1 MKYNRMMEGNDDDDI
16 KLREEI
22 EAELDKI
29 SISSLEKYDF
39 DSDSKSETQSDN
51 SDTDSDEL
59 PESVLHCINIIK
71 NKSKTAEELIL
82 QDLEDADAVSC
93 GYGGVSNNHIHL
105 RMELPTECKENPE
118 QLIKMLSEIEKEE
131 FLRSNT
137 HCGSPDL
144 VLKSDL
150 CDLPVDEH
158 GLPDDADINFGYCEV
173 EERCRQSF
181 EAWQDKQKELEDQ
194 EKETL
199 KVQRDRE
206 EKQFQEEEEKRHC
219 WMKQFEVEK
228 KKLENIWKQE
238 QDKMNDELHKEE
250 KIWNERFK
258 QHEEFI
264 RNLHLQMEEERTK
277 FKDLQE
283 KEKMR
288 LSKLQHNA
296 AVKIQAKYK
305 AFVAYQKYGPI
316 IKEQIESK
324 KKTAQ
329 EWKEKE
335 AKIRQIEE
343 EKRKRLEEKQRR
355 EEEIE
360 KQMQEGRKRREEEYV
375 GKKNILRQERE
386 QLLKMEK
393 LILGEAT
400 RKQLIISRA
409 LKKGEYNAKRL
420 SIEDTSKNKDEGAK
434 RLGDGKLKMW
444 EDASPWLAEESDKRK
459 NVDRELELK
468 ESVQVQLKESM
479 SSQAILA
486 VFKVEEKNKNLAVQ
500 CSKEL
505 VKPKRNYEN
514 RDQKNQL
521 ENLPLKENVKEQFQ
535 LQELQSQVQKEDVLK
550 PSINETM
557 RQETQMILGN
567 NQEIDEVKDSES
579 QKTIDDNQQNKMQ
592 KVEKKLSGQL
602 GTLYEEN
609 NIKEISVI
617 TIKQKPVPLKLE
629 KPEDRGENT
638 LLQEEEIDL
647 KSKEAEENP
656 KGSALNSDL
665 VFNTNDAVINV
676 EGKTNKQ
683 NYIVDVPCEDLG
695 GYNAKNYLV
704 FKEVNSLKSQIQ
716 EIPEECHE
724 NTAECENT
732 VACSRE
738 PTLLS
743 SIEEKRLA
751 WITSFKPWCE
761 IFKQNQ
767 QKKIVRRRRLIK
779 CPVNTMPPLNTLEIL
794 RCGPWDTLQQVA
806 TITFQDLPGCS
817 LSTLAECPNLQFLS
831 LRRCGLTSL
840 HSLSNCKK
848 LKYVD
853 AQENHIET
861 INCENLE
868 NLCIVLLNKNQL
880 TSLHGLDGCTNI
892 QSLELSYNKITRI
905 DLTSAI
911 KWFDACFSLHE
922 LSLTGNPLLQEI
934 NWRNI
939 FTLDVAQNLC
949 YYFKN
954 LMTLSNECRC
964 VHEHGDVSITRRG
977 ELEAQQNHLP
987 PTHSDS
993 IQQNRVLNSF
1003 ANEYKLNLPDISQ
1016 KWMDSGPS
1024 HSSSTNPSLC
1034 EDTKERN
1041 QGEIVDQ
1048 KREDSKTS
1056 SFPSKRIPFIE
1067 TVRTRFLLENCQNTE
1082 HHEKIMAAMVIQA
1095 YWRGCIVRRQIHSP
1109 AKLHPATI
1117 GPLTSQPNSCIE
1129 NQTILKKEKIKN
1141 TVNIQE
1147 QKEKAAILI
1156 QAVWKGF
1163 ILRKKLTAALEAM
1176 KNEESEEE
1184 YEEIDLEDFTFDETV
1199 KLRYLPLRLRSE
1211 NRTLFKPPEAKT
1223 SRKSLLKSEKE
1234 EKISEEWGFKDIST
1248 AQQMLKRAQKMKSK
1262 KLRKKLDPTVR
1273 LALFKNNENKVSVT
1287 KPPEKAQPQRDGFF
1301 EGLEFWK
1308 EGLPGLSQKIVQS
1321 SSVVNPG
1328 IFPPI
1333 AIPWNLDLSVD
1344 LETYMDSPTCRV
1356 DNEEAFMCKDT
1367 TASEKLERSK
1377 EYTYQWLHTQVGV
1390 LETTGSRNMKC
1401 NHFLPELDPDV
1412 LNGGRVQLVL
1422 ITDTVFCFG
1431 INNLLDVNGL
1441 DDNKIFGRHVHKYFL
1456 DMCAPGGDPRGPGI
1470 AAAGLRK
1477 FARLAALSGSRLESA
1492 GVGSTAAAGGPECRL
1507 WDAGSR
1513 RRAPLAAA
1521 CPACVRELALSPV
1534 PPPHSPANP
1543 CCNKR
1548 VFLLPV
1554 EFIKHGGKEVQ
1565 LDYEWL
1571 SATYGLCTFLPDSLC
1586 LSLIKKV
1593 GRRRS
1598 ISSSIQGAE
1607 SPGILEC
1614 HKFY

>member
-1 MKYNRMMEGNDDDDI
+1 
-16 KLREEI
+16 
-22 EAELDKI
+22 
-29 SISSLEKYDF
+29 
-39 DSDSKSETQSDN
+39 
-51 SDTDSDEL
+51 
-59 PESVLHCINIIK
+59 
-71 NKSKTAEELIL
+71 
-82 QDLEDADAVSC
+82 
-93 GYGGVSNNHIHL
+93 
-105 RMELPTECKENPE
+105 
-118 QLIKMLSEIEKEE
+118 
-131 FLRSNT
+131 
-137 HCGSPDL
+137 
-144 VLKSDL
+144 
-150 CDLPVDEH
+150 
-158 GLPDDADINFGYCEV
+158 
-173 EERCRQSF
+173 
-181 EAWQDKQKELEDQ
+181 
-194 EKETL
+194 
-199 KVQRDRE
+199 
-206 EKQFQEEEEKRHC
+206 
-219 WMKQFEVEK
+219 
-228 KKLENIWKQE
+228 
-238 QDKMNDELHKEE
+238 
-250 KIWNERFK
+250 
-258 QHEEFI
+258 
-264 RNLHLQMEEERTK
+264 MEEERTK

-794 RCGPWDTLQQVA
+794 RCGPWDTLQQVFYN
-806 TITFQDLPGCS
+806 TF
-817 LSTLAECPNLQFLS
+817 
-831 LRRCGLTSL
+831 
-840 HSLSNCKK
+840 
-848 LKYVD
+848 Y
-853 AQENHIET
+853 I
-861 INCENLE
+861 
-868 NLCIVLLNKNQL
+868 LNFN
-880 TSLHGLDGCTNI
+880 
-892 QSLELSYNKITRI
+892 
-905 DLTSAI
+905 
-911 KWFDACFSLHE
+911 WF
-922 LSLTGNPLLQEI
+922 
-934 NWRNI
+934 
-939 FTLDVAQNLC
+939 
-949 YYFKN
+949 
-954 LMTLSNECRC
+954 
-964 VHEHGDVSITRRG
+964 
-977 ELEAQQNHLP
+977 
-987 PTHSDS
+987 
-993 IQQNRVLNSF
+993 
-1003 ANEYKLNLPDISQ
+1003 
-1016 KWMDSGPS
+1016 
-1024 HSSSTNPSLC
+1024 
-1034 EDTKERN
+1034 
-1041 QGEIVDQ
+1041 
-1048 KREDSKTS
+1048 SK
-1056 SFPSKRIPFIE
+1056 
-1067 TVRTRFLLENCQNTE
+1067 
-1082 HHEKIMAAMVIQA
+1082 M
-1095 YWRGCIVRRQIHSP
+1095 
-1109 AKLHPATI
+1109 
-1117 GPLTSQPNSCIE
+1117 
-1129 NQTILKKEKIKN
+1129 
-1141 TVNIQE
+1141 
-1147 QKEKAAILI
+1147 
-1156 QAVWKGF
+1156 
-1163 ILRKKLTAALEAM
+1163 
-1176 KNEESEEE
+1176 
-1184 YEEIDLEDFTFDETV
+1184 
-1199 KLRYLPLRLRSE
+1199 
-1211 NRTLFKPPEAKT
+1211 
-1223 SRKSLLKSEKE
+1223 
-1234 EKISEEWGFKDIST
+1234 
-1248 AQQMLKRAQKMKSK
+1248 
-1262 KLRKKLDPTVR
+1262 
-1273 LALFKNNENKVSVT
+1273 
-1287 KPPEKAQPQRDGFF
+1287 
-1301 EGLEFWK
+1301 
-1308 EGLPGLSQKIVQS
+1308 
-1321 SSVVNPG
+1321 
-1328 IFPPI
+1328 
-1333 AIPWNLDLSVD
+1333 
-1344 LETYMDSPTCRV
+1344 
-1356 DNEEAFMCKDT
+1356 
-1367 TASEKLERSK
+1367 
-1377 EYTYQWLHTQVGV
+1377 
-1390 LETTGSRNMKC
+1390 
-1401 NHFLPELDPDV
+1401 
-1412 LNGGRVQLVL
+1412 
-1422 ITDTVFCFG
+1422 
-1431 INNLLDVNGL
+1431 
-1441 DDNKIFGRHVHKYFL
+1441 
-1456 DMCAPGGDPRGPGI
+1456 
-1470 AAAGLRK
+1470 
-1477 FARLAALSGSRLESA
+1477 
-1492 GVGSTAAAGGPECRL
+1492 
-1507 WDAGSR
+1507 
-1513 RRAPLAAA
+1513 
-1521 CPACVRELALSPV
+1521 
-1534 PPPHSPANP
+1534 
-1543 CCNKR
+1543 
-1548 VFLLPV
+1548 
-1554 EFIKHGGKEVQ
+1554 
-1565 LDYEWL
+1565 
-1571 SATYGLCTFLPDSLC
+1571 
-1586 LSLIKKV
+1586 
-1593 GRRRS
+1593 
-1598 ISSSIQGAE
+1598 
-1607 SPGILEC
+1607 
-1614 HKFY
+1614 

>member
-1 MKYNRMMEGNDDDDI
+1 MMEGNDDDDDI

-82 QDLEDADAVSC
+82 QDLEDTDVLSC
-93 GYGGVSNNHIHL
+93 GYGGDSNNHMHL
-105 RMELPTECKENPE
+105 RTELPTECKGNPE

-131 FLRSNT
+131 FLRSKT

-158 GLPDDADINFGYCEV
+158 VLQGDADINFGYCEV

-181 EAWQDKQKELEDQ
+181 EAWQDKQKELENQ

-199 KVQRDRE
+199 KVQRYRE

-228 KKLENIWKQE
+228 KKLENIQKQE

-250 KIWNERFK
+250 KIWKERFQ
-258 QHEEFI
+258 QHAEFI

-288 LSKLQHNA
+288 LLKLQHNA

-316 IKEQIESK
+316 IKGQIERK
-324 KKTAQ
+324 KKKVQ

-343 EKRKRLEEKQRR
+343 EKRRRLEEEQRI
-355 EEEIE
+355 EEERE
-360 KQMQEGRKRREEEYV
+360 KQMQEGRKRREKEYM
-375 GKKNILRQERE
+375 GEKNILRQERE

-393 LILGEAT
+393 LILREAAK
-400 RKQLIISRA
+400 KQLIISRA
-409 LKKGEYNAKRL
+409 LKKGEYNAKHL
-420 SIEDTSKNKDEGAK
+420 TIEGTSKNKDDGAK
-434 RLGDGKLKMW
+434 RLGGGKLKMW

-459 NVDRELELK
+459 NVDRQLVLK

-486 VFKVEEKNKNLAVQ
+486 VFKVEEKNENPAVQ
-500 CSKEL
+500 CSEKL
-505 VKPKRNYEN
+505 VKQKRNYEN
-514 RDQKNQL
+514 IDQKNKL
-521 ENLPLKENVKEQFQ
+521 ENLHLKENVKEQFQ
-535 LQELQSQVQKEDVLK
+535 LQELQFQVQKEEVLK

-557 RQETQMILGN
+557 RQETQIILGN
-567 NQEIDEVKDSES
+567 NQEISEVKDNES
-579 QKTIDDNQQNKMQ
+579 QKIIDDNQHNKMQ
-592 KVEKKLSGQL
+592 KVEKEILGQF

-617 TIKQKPVPLKLE
+617 SMKQNPVLLKLE
-629 KPEDRGENT
+629 KSEGIGENK

-656 KGSALNSDL
+656 KGSTLNSDL
-665 VFNTNDAVINV
+665 VFNTNDAMINV
-676 EGKTNKQ
+676 EGKISKQ
-683 NYIVDVPCEDLG
+683 NYIVDAPCEDLS
-695 GYNAKNYLV
+695 GYNAKNDLV

-724 NTAECENT
+724 NTAECENK
-732 VACSRE
+732 AGCSVPE

-743 SIEEKRLA
+743 AIEEKRLA
-751 WITSFKPWCE
+751 WIASFKPWFE
-761 IFKQNQ
+761 IFRQNQ

-848 LKYVD
+848 LKYID
-853 AQENHIET
+853 AQVSGLESLKNLQQLVVDHNQLISTTGLCDAPTLIYLDCSYNHLTKVEGIENCGLLQILKLQGNYLSELPFLGNH
-861 INCENLE
+861 
-868 NLCIVLLNKNQL
+868 VLLRE
-880 TSLHGLDGCTNI
+880 LHLNDNSISTVETF
-892 QSLELSYNKITRI
+892 SSYW
-905 DLTSAI
+905 L
-911 KWFDACFSLHE
+911 
-922 LSLTGNPLLQEI
+922 PLLQILTISQNSLTKIVPLFHFVSLEKLDVSDNCLSGKHSLLKI
-934 NWRNI
+934 LPSLRILNGERLTSYSESHTEEHHKLELEHFLEHCQSQIREFNLLSEKYITGDRNI

-949 YYFKN
+949 YYFKK

-977 ELEAQQNHLP
+977 ESEAQQNHLP

-993 IQQNRVLNSF
+993 IQQNRVLYSF
-1003 ANEYKLNLPDISQ
+1003 ANEYKLNSSDISE
-1016 KWMDSGPS
+1016 KCMDSGPS

-1041 QGEIVDQ
+1041 QEEIVEQ

-1056 SFPSKRIPFIE
+1056 SFPSKSFIE

-1082 HHEKIMAAMVIQA
+1082 HHEKIVAAMVIQA
-1095 YWRGCIVRRQIHSP
+1095 YWRGYTVRRQIHFS
-1109 AKLHPATI
+1109 AELHPAAI
-1117 GPLTSQPNSCIE
+1117 GPRTSQPNSCIG

-1163 ILRKKLTAALEAM
+1163 LLRKKLTTALESI

-1184 YEEIDLEDFTFDETV
+1184 YEEIDLEDFTFDEAALEKEWLALDSTRFPSQT
-1199 KLRYLPLRLRSE
+1199 LLLPNQLHWPKFSGILKYDDTSLNLPSHPAQAWLCNEKENLLSSEHTQFNSRSE
-1211 NRTLFKPPEAKT
+1211 NRTLPRPPEAKT

-1287 KPPEKAQPQRDGFF
+1287 KPPEKAQPQRDGSF
-1301 EGLEFWK
+1301 EGIFKYNRTTKYDLKQVRSLDWEDPLE
-1308 EGLPGLSQKIVQS
+1308 EGMATHS
-1321 SSVVNPG
+1321 SS
-1328 IFPPI
+1328 
-1333 AIPWNLDLSVD
+1333 L
-1344 LETYMDSPTCRV
+1344 
-1356 DNEEAFMCKDT
+1356 
-1367 TASEKLERSK
+1367 ASK
-1377 EYTYQWLHTQVGV
+1377 T
-1390 LETTGSRNMKC
+1390 
-1401 NHFLPELDPDV
+1401 P
-1412 LNGGRVQLVL
+1412 
-1422 ITDTVFCFG
+1422 
-1431 INNLLDVNGL
+1431 
-1441 DDNKIFGRHVHKYFL
+1441 
-1456 DMCAPGGDPRGPGI
+1456 
-1470 AAAGLRK
+1470 
-1477 FARLAALSGSRLESA
+1477 
-1492 GVGSTAAAGGPECRL
+1492 
-1507 WDAGSR
+1507 
-1513 RRAPLAAA
+1513 
-1521 CPACVRELALSPV
+1521 
-1534 PPPHSPANP
+1534 
-1543 CCNKR
+1543 
-1548 VFLLPV
+1548 
-1554 EFIKHGGKEVQ
+1554 
-1565 LDYEWL
+1565 
-1571 SATYGLCTFLPDSLC
+1571 
-1586 LSLIKKV
+1586 
-1593 GRRRS
+1593 
-1598 ISSSIQGAE
+1598 
-1607 SPGILEC
+1607 
-1614 HKFY
+1614 